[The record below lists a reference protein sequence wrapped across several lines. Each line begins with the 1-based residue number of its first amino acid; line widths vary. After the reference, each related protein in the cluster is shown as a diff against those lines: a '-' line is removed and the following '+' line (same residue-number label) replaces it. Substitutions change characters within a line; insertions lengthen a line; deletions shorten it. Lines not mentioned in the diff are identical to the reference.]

1 MSNRYCLGIDTSNYK
16 TSVAITDQDNNTIFE
31 KSDFLEVEHGAL
43 GLRQSIAFFKHVNV
57 LPSFIDEALSVV
69 DRSKICCIS
78 ASDAPRRVES
88 SYMPVFMA
96 GLNAAKLLSSSLA
109 VPLYT
114 FSHQEGHVASV
125 LKSFE
130 TEMSDDKTIFFH
142 LSGGTTEA
150 LLATR
155 DDIHFDL
162 DIVGGTKDISV
173 GKLLDRAGVA
183 LGYNFPAGKYIDQL
197 ALKYGYNGSSHIT
210 KIKVDDGWFNLS
222 GTEYQ
227 VLNAIE
233 ESRAE
238 VTAELMER
246 LSILLFDVSKYLANK
261 FDIPNI
267 YMAGGVAS
275 SKYFRTKIR
284 ELMDESSSLKINFG
298 TPELSGDN
306 AVGISILGGNAF
318 NESIFNNTI

>member
-16 TSVAITDQDNNTIFE
+16 TSVAITDQDNNIIFE

-78 ASDAPRRVES
+78 VSDAPRRVES

-96 GLNAAKLLSSSLA
+96 GFNAAKLLSSSLA

-114 FSHQEGHVASV
+114 FSHQEGHVAA
-125 LKSFE
+125 
-130 TEMSDDKTIFFH
+130 FFH

-150 LLATR
+150 LLATK
-155 DDIHFDL
+155 DDIHYDL
-162 DIVGGTKDISV
+162 DIVGGTKDISI

-197 ALKYGYNGSSHIT
+197 ALKYGYNGSSHLT

-238 VTAELMER
+238 VAAELMER

-261 FDIPNI
+261 FDIHNI

-275 SKYFRTKIR
+275 SKYFRLKIK
-284 ELMDESSSLKINFG
+284 EFMDGSSSLKINFG
-298 TPELSGDN
+298 SPDLSGDN

>member
-1 MSNRYCLGIDTSNYK
+1 MR
-16 TSVAITDQDNNTIFE
+16 
-31 KSDFLEVEHGAL
+31 
-43 GLRQSIAFFKHVNV
+43 LRQSIAFFKHVNV

-78 ASDAPRRVES
+78 VSDAPRRVES

-96 GLNAAKLLSSSLA
+96 GFNAAKLLSSSLA

-114 FSHQEGHVASV
+114 FSHQEGHVAAV

-130 TEMSDDKTIFFH
+130 TDLSDDKIIFFH

-150 LLATR
+150 LLATK
-155 DDIHFDL
+155 DDIHYDL
-162 DIVGGTKDISV
+162 DIVGGTKDISI

-197 ALKYGYNGSSHIT
+197 ALKYGYNGSSHLT

-238 VTAELMER
+238 VAAELMER

-261 FDIPNI
+261 FDIHNI

-275 SKYFRTKIR
+275 SKYFRLKIK
-284 ELMDESSSLKINFG
+284 EFMDGSSSLKINFG
-298 TPELSGDN
+298 SPELSGDN

>member
-1 MSNRYCLGIDTSNYK
+1 
-16 TSVAITDQDNNTIFE
+16 
-31 KSDFLEVEHGAL
+31 
-43 GLRQSIAFFKHVNV
+43 
-57 LPSFIDEALSVV
+57 
-69 DRSKICCIS
+69 
-78 ASDAPRRVES
+78 
-88 SYMPVFMA
+88 MPVFMA

-238 VTAELMER
+238 VAAELMER

-261 FDIPNI
+261 FDMHNI